1 MYFFKLSSTI
11 APFLVC
17 LLVAPLIIELIDSM
31 NVFLRMIYNDKYS
44 NFDGLLINVNYFSV
58 PHNNIH
64 ALTIE
69 MYKVEN
75 GVSSE
80 TKDKIFKVKCR
91 SPLL

>member
-1 MYFFKLSSTI
+1 M
-11 APFLVC
+11 LVSRSFNNRINRQHERC
-17 LLVAPLIIELIDSM
+17 
-31 NVFLRMIYNDKYS
+31 LRMIYNDKYS